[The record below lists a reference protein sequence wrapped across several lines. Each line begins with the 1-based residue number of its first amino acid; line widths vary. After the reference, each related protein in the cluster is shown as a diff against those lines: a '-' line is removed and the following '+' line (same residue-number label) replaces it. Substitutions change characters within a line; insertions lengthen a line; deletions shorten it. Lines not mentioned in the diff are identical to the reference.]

1 MDRWMEW
8 NGSKAF
14 KGDLAIKEAK
24 GEAGRGPKDSGQNRI
39 GTFRRVFHTLALEG
53 GFEVWGL

>member
-1 MDRWMEW
+1 MEW

>member
-1 MDRWMEW
+1 MEW

-39 GTFRRVFHTLALEG
+39 GTFRRGIPHACFG
-53 GFEVWGL
+53 GWIRGLGL

>member
-1 MDRWMEW
+1 MEW

-24 GEAGRGPKDSGQNRI
+24 GSWARSQGFRAESHWDFSPGYSTRLLWRVDS
-39 GTFRRVFHTLALEG
+39 RVWVL
-53 GFEVWGL
+53 